1 MKILVVGDF
10 VPLGRVDKFIE
21 KGEYQN
27 VFGEV
32 QPLTAGVDYS
42 IVNFESPVVLDEST
56 IPIEKNGPN
65 LKCSSKAIDAIK
77 WAGFDM
83 VTLANN
89 HFLDYG
95 ETGVDNTMKICRDK
109 GLDTVGGGKNLHESQ
124 KVFYK
129 EIEGQV
135 LAVINCCEHEFS
147 IATSTSAGANPLDP
161 IQQYYQIREAREK
174 ADYVLVIVHGGH
186 EYYQLPS
193 PRMVE
198 IYRFFIDIGAD
209 VVINHHQHCYSGY
222 EKYHGKLIFYGLGN
236 FCFDKGGNWNHVW
249 NEGFMVELRF
259 VENEISYKL
268 YPYVQG
274 KDVAGVKM
282 MNRDDE
288 KRFQNQLSVFNNIIK
303 DKNLLSKSFE
313 DFVISRKKGMLL
325 NFYPLFNRY
334 ARALYNRG
342 LLPTCFGKKKTLAIR
357 NMVECESH
365 RDVLL
370 DVLKLGHN

>member
-21 KGEYQN
+21 RGEYQN

-65 LKCSSKAIDAIK
+65 LKCGSKAIDAIK

-109 GLDTVGGGKNLHESQ
+109 GLDTVGGGKNLYESQ

-129 EIEGQV
+129 EVEGQV

-161 IQQYYQIREAREK
+161 IQQYYQIREAREQ

-186 EYYQLPS
+186 EYYQLP
-193 PRMVE
+193 
-198 IYRFFIDIGAD
+198 F
-209 VVINHHQHCYSGY
+209 
-222 EKYHGKLIFYGLGN
+222 
-236 FCFDKGGNWNHVW
+236 
-249 NEGFMVELRF
+249 
-259 VENEISYKL
+259 
-268 YPYVQG
+268 
-274 KDVAGVKM
+274 
-282 MNRDDE
+282 
-288 KRFQNQLSVFNNIIK
+288 
-303 DKNLLSKSFE
+303 
-313 DFVISRKKGMLL
+313 
-325 NFYPLFNRY
+325 
-334 ARALYNRG
+334 
-342 LLPTCFGKKKTLAIR
+342 T
-357 NMVECESH
+357 
-365 RDVLL
+365 
-370 DVLKLGHN
+370 